1 MTDPSLP
8 GMHAQTVTERRRV
21 YLLAR
26 LAVKRHYAR
35 HLTLRIVAE
44 ALATSPR
51 QLQRAY
57 AQLGEETF
65 REDLITRRLTAAA
78 ELLTSQ
84 RSTSVR
90 AVAHQVGYPQPTHFA
105 RAFRRRYGVSPST
118 YRAES
123 RQATGNEATAVTA
136 A

>member
-1 MTDPSLP
+1 MTDPSLR

-84 RSTSVR
+84 QSTSVR
-90 AVAHQVGYPQPTHFA
+90 EVAHQVGYRQPTHFA

-123 RQATGNEATAVTA
+123 RQATGNEATAVIA